1 MPTAST
7 TRPSEHT
14 VGGRRLQA
22 TTARRRSRE
31 GLASLGLAV
40 LALGALLRAPAAAR
54 PLGAELSGS
63 ELLCELEVF
72 GPTSYVPGV
81 YALSMD
87 GTLTRVISYGRAPQ
101 WLPDHRRFWY
111 IRPESGMPWA
121 CEIASVDDRVTRP
134 LGPGATCAMVWRPA
148 NGGWGHVEAAGEDFP
163 FCGAGE
169 RLWFMPLAEDRPGE
183 VLYEDAEALI
193 RNVSFS
199 SDGEQMAFETL
210 RFHVGAPTAEALSVA
225 AMDLRDGS
233 RKLPDLSSFGP
244 GFAMHPHWQPGRD
257 VVAFEFHQTATQRR
271 FVVLWNV
278 ADGSAQRLIRSKPEI
293 SFGVTA
299 WAPDGSRLLVHD
311 GASDD
316 GHYAF
321 LSYFEARDW
330 SRPKPL
336 GAFEKRQWSACWSP
350 DGTQIA
356 YCVGQGDCRQCEPSG
371 KVFIYDLATEE
382 TKMIELPAYCRP
394 VSLSW

>member
-1 MPTAST
+1 M
-7 TRPSEHT
+7 
-14 VGGRRLQA
+14 
-22 TTARRRSRE
+22 
-31 GLASLGLAV
+31 LASLCL
-40 LALGALLRAPAAAR
+40 PAAPTLAR

-63 ELLCELEVF
+63 ELLCELDVF

-81 YALSMD
+81 YALGTD

-101 WLPDHRRFWY
+101 WLPDHRRLWY
-111 IRPESGMPWA
+111 VRPENGMPWA
-121 CEIASVDDRVTRP
+121 CEIASLDDRVTRP
-134 LGPGATCAMVWRPA
+134 LGPGATSGMIWRP
-148 NGGWGHVEAAGEDFP
+148 GKEGWVHVEALRHDFP
-163 FCGAGE
+163 FCDAGE
-169 RLWFMPLAEDRPGE
+169 RLWFMPLMENQPGE
-183 VLYEDAEALI
+183 VLYEDAGELI
-193 RNVSFS
+193 RNASFS
-199 SDGEQMAFETL
+199 SDGETMAFETV
-210 RFHVGAPTAEALSVA
+210 RFHAGAPTEEALSVVA
-225 AMDLRDGS
+225 VDLRDGS
-233 RKLPDLSSFGP
+233 RKSPDLSRFGP
-244 GFAMHPHWQPGRD
+244 GFAMQPHWQPGGEF
-257 VVAFEFHQTATQRR
+257 VALEFHQTLTQRR

-278 ADGSAQRLIRSKPEI
+278 ADGSVQRLIRSKPEI

-350 DGTQIA
+350 DGTKIA
-356 YCVGQGDCRQCEPSG
+356 YCVGQGDCQQCEPSG